1 MNKSQRLKIFIYLFI
16 GSLLVFANTA
26 HATPKIQLE
35 LSPRALTD
43 WQQTINLSINVP
55 EDHHAYLDKGTENA
69 YIPLALDPKQQLKAL
84 GLTLEIK
91 QRPQGVWEESVKA
104 TVLRGKG
111 VYAFHLQAE
120 TKKFQGTTIPLAVK
134 YQLCNDLTHVCY
146 RPQVAKA
153 SLAIDFPLDKNISL
167 DKELSW
173 TEKISNLF
181 QENKNNTLIIFS
193 LMLIAGLLSVATPC
207 VYPMLPITSMFI
219 ANRGGAEE
227 SKKHAFVYMLGIIST
242 YMVLG
247 LLAGLSGGAF
257 NSIMQS
263 AYVNLAFAGFF
274 AFFGVALL
282 GVIEFSF
289 MQNNVSQL
297 DQKTAQVKGVFGTW
311 LMGAVAG
318 LVISPCVGPIVFAVL
333 LQVSDNIAQL
343 TQTIEASGHVI
354 TFFDKLTLAWQGSL
368 MMAGFGIGVG
378 FPFFLTGMIKFK
390 LPKAGTW
397 MNKVK
402 YGFGVVIIYF
412 AYTYFAKGLGI
423 IGAPDTASLG
433 IALGMVALWLA
444 IMYANI
450 LAPLSDGASPNHRFH
465 RFCGVISALIG
476 TWLIIV
482 HLQQIPFLSVASAN
496 IATTTVTQTQK
507 PNKIEMEAGISWYRD
522 YKAAQMAAIEA
533 GKPIFI
539 DFYASWCANCTAF
552 RKQTETNQALNKM
565 LRDDVIALKLV
576 DKEAEF
582 ERFRNDPNYRA
593 LKIGLPYFA
602 VLSATGKKCWSG
614 TDYQAI
620 DTMIAAVQD
629 CATHG

>member
-1 MNKSQRLKIFIYLFI
+1 MYQSRKLNFFIYLLI
-16 GSLLVFANTA
+16 SGLLVFANNA
-26 HATPKIQLE
+26 YAAPKMQLE
-35 LSPRALTD
+35 LSPLALTD
-43 WQQTINLSINVP
+43 WQQAITLTVDVP
-55 EDHHAYLDKGTENA
+55 ENHHAYLDKGAEKA
-69 YIPLALDPKQQLKAL
+69 YIPLALDPKQKLQTL
-84 GLTLEIK
+84 GLNLEIT
-91 QRPQGVWEESVKA
+91 QRPKGHWEESVQA

-111 VYAFHLQAE
+111 VYAIRFSDAVG
-120 TKKFQGTTIPLAVK
+120 KFQGTAISLEVK
-134 YQLCNDLTHVCY
+134 YQLCNDITNVCY
-146 RPQVAKA
+146 RPQLATT
-153 SLAIDFPLDKNISL
+153 SLGIDFALEKDI
-167 DKELSW
+167 SW

-181 QENKNNTLIIFS
+181 QENKNNTLIIFG

-219 ANRGGAEE
+219 ANRGGSGA

-242 YMVLG
+242 YMLLG

-257 NSIMQS
+257 NSVMQS

-297 DQKTAQVKGVFGTW
+297 DQKTAQIKGVFGTW
-311 LMGAVAG
+311 LMGTVAG

-343 TQTIEASGHVI
+343 SQTLEAGGHLI
-354 TFFDKLTLAWQGSL
+354 TFLDKLTLAWQGSL

-402 YGFGVVIIYF
+402 YGFGLVIIYF

-423 IGAPDTASLG
+423 IGAPENTSLG
-433 IALGMVALWLA
+433 LAIGIIALWFA
-444 IMYANI
+444 IMHANI
-450 LAPLSDGASPNHRFH
+450 LAPLSDGASQNHRFH
-465 RFCGVISALIG
+465 RFCGVMSAMVG
-476 TWLIIV
+476 TWLIIA
-482 HLQQIPFLSVASAN
+482 HLQQIPFLAVTSAN
-496 IATTTVTQTQK
+496 TTTAVVQTK
-507 PNKIEMEAGISWYRD
+507 NTPIIEIKAGISWYRD
-522 YKAAQMAAIEA
+522 YQAARMAAKET

-539 DFYASWCANCTAF
+539 DFYASWCANCIAF
-552 RKQTETNQALNKM
+552 SKQAETHQRLNQM
-565 LRDDVIALKLV
+565 LREDVIALKLV

-582 ERFRNDPNYRA
+582 ERFRNDPQYRA

-602 VLSATGKKCWSG
+602 VLSKDAKKCWSG

-620 DTMIAAVQD
+620 DSMIAAVRD
-629 CATHG
+629 CVTHV